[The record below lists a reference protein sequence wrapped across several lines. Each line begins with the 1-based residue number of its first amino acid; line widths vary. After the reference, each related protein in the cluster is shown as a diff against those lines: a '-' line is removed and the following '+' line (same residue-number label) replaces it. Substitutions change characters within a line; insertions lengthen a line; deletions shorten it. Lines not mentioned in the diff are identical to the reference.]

1 MVSFDFKKRVMADRL
16 GSEDIARLMEAFAQ
30 HDSDGDGLIST
41 EELGRVL
48 HTLGQNPTDAELQ
61 VAYFKFLNWNI
72 SHVFQLCL
80 LNLFLHLSF

>member
-1 MVSFDFKKRVMADRL
+1 MADRL
-16 GSEDIARLMEAFAQ
+16 GSEDIARLMEAFNQ

-61 VAYFKFLNWNI
+61 VR
-72 SHVFQLCL
+72 L
-80 LNLFLHLSF
+80 LEAGHQPTWQTDGRA